1 MPALPDMPGTA
12 VFFFGLLLVVLAA
25 FMLLRVTKSGR
36 SAEESLLVRLEAL
49 EKAQEKTERALR
61 EELAQN
67 REEQRNASRS
77 LREEVT
83 AVLTALAGTLSQ
95 AMGERAAAQKD
106 QLDGLMV
113 ALGRFS
119 DTGERRLTE
128 IRSTVEERL
137 RDIQIENTRQI
148 DQMRQT
154 IDERLQGT
162 LEKRLG
168 ESFRQ
173 VSERL
178 EQVHRG
184 LGEMQALA
192 AGVGDLKKVL
202 TNVKT
207 RGIWGEVQLGAM
219 LEQVLHPDQYAANV
233 ATRGGAERVEFAVRL
248 PGQGSEADGT
258 VWLPIDAKFP
268 LEDYQRL
275 LDAQERTDPEG
286 AETAGRQLEQRVRS
300 CARDIGTKYLN
311 PPFTTDF
318 AVLFLPVEGLFAEV
332 VRRSGLVDSVQREH
346 RVVIAGPTT
355 LWALLNSLQMGFR
368 TLAIEKRTSEVWN
381 VLGAIK
387 GEFKK
392 FGEMIKK
399 AQKKIK
405 EAGNVM
411 DFAHKK
417 TQTIERKLREVQVL
431 PSSEARGLLDTA
443 EVLDGDD
450 DPDETG
456 DDPAAGEKD

>member
-1 MPALPDMPGTA
+1 
-12 VFFFGLLLVVLAA
+12 
-25 FMLLRVTKSGR
+25 
-36 SAEESLLVRLEAL
+36 
-49 EKAQEKTERALR
+49 
-61 EELAQN
+61 
-67 REEQRNASRS
+67 
-77 LREEVT
+77 
-83 AVLTALAGTLSQ
+83 
-95 AMGERAAAQKD
+95 
-106 QLDGLMV
+106 MV

-368 TLAIEKRTSEVWN
+368 TLAIQKRTGEIWEL
-381 VLGAIK
+381 LGAVKTEWIRY
-387 GEFKK
+387 
-392 FGEMIKK
+392 GEMLD
-399 AQKKIK
+399 A
-405 EAGNVM
+405 V
-411 DFAHKK
+411 H
-417 TQTIERKLREVQVL
+417 RKLAQASDTVEKVQVRSRAIGRHL
-431 PSSEARGLLDTA
+431 RDVQSRLRPADNGVSG
-443 EVLDGDD
+443 GDMED
-450 DPDETG
+450 
-456 DDPAAGEKD
+456 

>member
-137 RDIQIENTRQI
+137 QDIQIENTRQI

-368 TLAIEKRTSEVWN
+368 TLAIQKRTGEIWEL
-381 VLGAIK
+381 LGAVKTEWIRY
-387 GEFKK
+387 
-392 FGEMIKK
+392 GEMLD
-399 AQKKIK
+399 A
-405 EAGNVM
+405 V
-411 DFAHKK
+411 H
-417 TQTIERKLREVQVL
+417 RKLAQASETVEKVQVRSRAIGRHL
-431 PSSEARGLLDTA
+431 RDVQSPLRPADNGVSG
-443 EVLDGDD
+443 GDMED
-450 DPDETG
+450 
-456 DDPAAGEKD
+456 

>member
-368 TLAIEKRTSEVWN
+368 TLAIQKRTGEIWEL
-381 VLGAIK
+381 LGAVKTEWIRY
-387 GEFKK
+387 
-392 FGEMIKK
+392 GEMLD
-399 AQKKIK
+399 A
-405 EAGNVM
+405 V
-411 DFAHKK
+411 H
-417 TQTIERKLREVQVL
+417 RKLAQASETVEKVQVRSRAIGRHL
-431 PSSEARGLLDTA
+431 RDVQSPLRPADNGVSG
-443 EVLDGDD
+443 GDMED
-450 DPDETG
+450 
-456 DDPAAGEKD
+456 